1 MTSYLPSDLM
11 PQSLVVLLMND
22 DKFKAHPSRAKE
34 LFAMEITEIWYEM
47 HEVATCRCGV
57 GYTDALLVRCL
68 YQLHIMPFEVPAKSR
83 LQIQNT

>member
-11 PQSLVVLLMND
+11 AQSLVVLMND
-22 DKFKAHPSRAKE
+22 DKFRAHPSRAKE
-34 LFAMEITEIWYEM
+34 LFAMEITEILYER

-57 GYTDALLVRCL
+57 GYTEALLVRCL
-68 YQLHIMPFEVPAKSR
+68 YQLQMMPFEVPAKSR